1 MNLSSIT
8 KILVRLSEIRF
19 DCSSL
24 SSTGLYLSS
33 SGFCEFDFVRLSIV
47 RVIVCVIDVYLVL
60 ATLCLRLWTTRV
72 YSISY
77 HKG

>member
-24 SSTGLYLSS
+24 SSTGRISVRL
-33 SGFCEFDFVRLSIV
+33 FKFEFDWVRFKFEWVLRVRFRSIEY
-47 RVIVCVIDVYLVL
+47 CKGYSVY
-60 ATLCLRLWTTRV
+60 
-72 YSISY
+72 Y
-77 HKG
+77 